1 MVDAAPQRMIGTGIG
16 NDNRRDPGLDAMGI
30 DGVAHCEDWEL
41 VKPFIISR
49 GPTTHIT
56 VLVVELRDGSF
67 SGRGE
72 SCPIEYCGETPE
84 SVAAQAE
91 AILDQLGTGASWGE
105 LHDRSAPGAARNA
118 VDCAYW
124 DLMSKRA
131 GQPAWSLLGLEQ
143 PRPVETV
150 YTISLDDPESM
161 VEAARAATAHKILKL
176 KLGAPGDV
184 ERVKSVRAA
193 VPEKRLI
200 VDVNEGWEPHEL
212 EANLQAMARFGVEMV
227 EQPLRAGA
235 DEALAN
241 VDHVVPICAD
251 ESCHTS
257 ADLPTVKS
265 LYDVVNIKLDKTGG
279 LTEAIRLLTEA
290 KLQDMDT
297 MVGCMLGTSLA
308 MAPAILVAQQCRFV
322 DLDAP
327 LLIGHD
333 RTPGLDYQNGML
345 APSHS
350 ELWG

>member
-1 MVDAAPQRMIGTGIG
+1 
-16 NDNRRDPGLDAMGI
+16 
-30 DGVAHCEDWEL
+30 
-41 VKPFIISR
+41 
-49 GPTTHIT
+49 
-56 VLVVELRDGSF
+56 
-67 SGRGE
+67 
-72 SCPIEYCGETPE
+72 
-84 SVAAQAE
+84 
-91 AILDQLGTGASWGE
+91 
-105 LHDRSAPGAARNA
+105 
-118 VDCAYW
+118 
-124 DLMSKRA
+124 
-131 GQPAWSLLGLEQ
+131 
-143 PRPVETV
+143 
-150 YTISLDDPESM
+150 
-161 VEAARAATAHKILKL
+161 
-176 KLGAPGDV
+176 
-184 ERVKSVRAA
+184 
-193 VPEKRLI
+193 
-200 VDVNEGWEPHEL
+200 
-212 EANLQAMARFGVEMV
+212 MV

-235 DEALAN
+235 DEALAH
-241 VDHVVPICAD
+241 VDHVVPIGAD